1 MNLELSTEL
10 HWLIAT
16 ILMTSMLWI
25 PYILNRMFEQGILN
39 AIWDPQ
45 GYTETKRDWAR
56 RMMQAHENAV
66 ENLVIFAPL
75 VVLVEVT
82 GLNSEITASAC
93 ILYFFTRMLHY
104 LAFTFAVPIVRVVT
118 FLVGFGV
125 QVTLALTLLGM

>member
-25 PYILNRMFEQGILN
+25 PYILNRMFEQGIFN

-45 GYTETKRDWAR
+45 GHTETKRDWAR

-66 ENLVIFAPL
+66 ENLVIFVPL
-75 VVLVEVT
+75 VVLVQVT

-93 ILYFFTRMLHY
+93 ILYFFTRMVHY

>member
-10 HWLIAT
+10 RWVIAT